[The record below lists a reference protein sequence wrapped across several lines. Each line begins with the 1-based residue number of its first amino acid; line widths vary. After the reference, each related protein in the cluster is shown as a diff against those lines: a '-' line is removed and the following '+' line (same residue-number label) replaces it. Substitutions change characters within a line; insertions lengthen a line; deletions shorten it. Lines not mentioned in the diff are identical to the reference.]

1 MGAHV
6 VGDPSTLPRRLSKRR
21 RDPPEITLSYATMTY
36 EVGRIHNTSQ
46 RSIVF
51 SMRRVRRLTR
61 VNFTRTVTRVWSR
74 LRNMCLHAGDSVVI
88 DRKAFIERLTVIFRR
103 QRLPDTEARIRA
115 EQVAD
120 RLPALFT
127 CESYGPKRV

>member
-1 MGAHV
+1 M
-6 VGDPSTLPRRLSKRR
+6 
-21 RDPPEITLSYATMTY
+21 
-36 EVGRIHNTSQ
+36 
-46 RSIVF
+46 
-51 SMRRVRRLTR
+51 
-61 VNFTRTVTRVWSR
+61 
-74 LRNMCLHAGDSVVI
+74 I

-127 CESYGPKRV
+127 ETVYAI